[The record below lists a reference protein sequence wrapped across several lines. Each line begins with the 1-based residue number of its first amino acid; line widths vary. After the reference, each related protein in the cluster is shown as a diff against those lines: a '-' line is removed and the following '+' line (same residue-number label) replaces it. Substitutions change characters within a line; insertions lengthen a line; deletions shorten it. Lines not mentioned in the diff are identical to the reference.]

1 VNCNWAL
8 GLICAEGGDTLTKV
22 AATSVTPA
30 EAEAE
35 GSAIAVAF
43 IVTLGGVG
51 RLAGAV

>member
-8 GLICAEGGDTLTKV
+8 GLICAEGGDTLTEV